1 MLTLVLRGVTTE
13 TTTIWSTQRDLERLS
28 LSRTFHEYR
37 LSDTLHVPLRTHR
50 TIPTHANTIARGMHT
65 RTSAHIYSTTTDARS
80 SRYRLRVCNSATPS
94 LQLSAGDP
102 GHAVAA
108 TFVSTDGRPHSSTD
122 QRLRPLPAY
131 TSSTQTA
138 VRRWCAILIE
148 RRSVG
153 LRVPMLG
160 ASALRATKPS
170 SSNRHSYNAR
180 LHPSRS
186 CTLAAAGIDG
196 PGYPH
201 KQPRGRELTVGLR
214 ASLTGLDPTIIQLV
228 EMEATPHPK

>member
-1 MLTLVLRGVTTE
+1 MLAAAGTVSASATLRRRRCSCLPE
-13 TTTIWSTQRDLERLS
+13 TPDTPSQLPLSAQMADRTRPQISGSGLS
-28 LSRTFHEYR
+28 LRTR
-37 LSDTLHVPLRTHR
+37 
-50 TIPTHANTIARGMHT
+50 
-65 RTSAHIYSTTTDARS
+65 
-80 SRYRLRVCNSATPS
+80 
-94 LQLSAGDP
+94 
-102 GHAVAA
+102 
-108 TFVSTDGRPHSSTD
+108 
-122 QRLRPLPAY
+122 

-148 RRSVG
+148 RISVG

-170 SSNRHSYNAR
+170 SSNRHGYNAR

-186 CTLAAAGIDG
+186 CTLAAAGLDG